1 MHPATKLCSLQA
13 KQQRPC
19 ASPWSIPA
27 EPRWESSGREAGIDV
42 SSVMWQHGDIHYA
55 RLEEARGGER
65 SFVPPEP
72 PAFPGTVPPRNL
84 LRKGPIFV
92 GRQGRVL
99 VSDAPERLSP
109 WAWCAGAAPASRQE
123 LGTVV
128 FTSDAI
134 ADATAREH
142 APA

>member
-55 RLEEARGGER
+55 RLEEARGGNAVSCPPSLLR
-65 SFVPPEP
+65 SRARFPPETCCVKAP
-72 PAFPGTVPPRNL
+72 YSWG
-84 LRKGPIFV
+84 
-92 GRQGRVL
+92 GRAAYL
-99 VSDAPERLSP
+99 CLMRLS
-109 WAWCAGAAPASRQE
+109 G
-123 LGTVV
+123 
-128 FTSDAI
+128 
-134 ADATAREH
+134 
-142 APA
+142 